1 MRAPENISEL
11 LLVYWPDVEQELARK
26 VMLGSEEAP
35 GLLDNCSLW
44 SIGPININTMKTV
57 VGWGLC
63 STLNSR
69 PGILWPNLKRA
80 GQRRGVA
87 ETRLVCGYFAAHAV
101 LALQPMFAGEQ
112 SRWFLG
118 SGVLADRGSVQNYS
132 EVVGWMNKTRMTWG

>member
-1 MRAPENISEL
+1 MVQGADPAYYPPLRAPENISEL

-69 PGILWPNLKRA
+69 PGILWPNLKRQGSA
-80 GQRRGVA
+80 GEWLG
-87 ETRLVCGYFAAHAV
+87 TRLVCGYFAAHAV
-101 LALQPMFAGEQ
+101 LAPPANVLGEQ
-112 SRWFLG
+112 KPLVSDQGAGGPWKRAKL
-118 SGVLADRGSVQNYS
+118 Q
-132 EVVGWMNKTRMTWG
+132 